1 MVARSLSINSMI
13 IIFKIVVVVMVS
25 SMREVTGSIPVA
37 SKIGGK
43 FSTKKKE
50 TTTGYDQFFII
61 INVLFFVF
69 VSYTDEFDRI
79 GINILFTKL

>member
-43 FSTKKKE
+43 FSTKKKKQPP
-50 TTTGYDQFFII
+50 DM
-61 INVLFFVF
+61 INFLLLLMFSFFVF